1 MLIVAISGG
10 LLRHKKTRRFA
21 GLILIQIKHWGH

>member
-1 MLIVAISGG
+1 MLIVAIYGG

-21 GLILIQIKHWGH
+21 GLMF